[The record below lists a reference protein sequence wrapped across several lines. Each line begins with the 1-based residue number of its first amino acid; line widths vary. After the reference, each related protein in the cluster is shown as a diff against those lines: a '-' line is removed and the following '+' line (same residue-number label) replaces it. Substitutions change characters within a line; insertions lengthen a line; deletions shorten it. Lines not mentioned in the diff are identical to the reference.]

1 VAKIVVDNIAPSLTV
16 NDRRVEVVTENP
28 CLSDIPSIASRIVN
42 ELDGSLQFI
51 FAVDENGKDAGEGGA
66 NVKAKNRFALHHV
79 FCIPSINRIMRV
91 VSRVPAG
98 TPEFPSLASDYPV
111 ANWHERKISDLLGLK
126 PVGHP
131 DTRRLIMHE
140 DWPDDTYLLR
150 NDFDRNGSIPR
161 VEGKYEFVKV
171 EGEGVFEIAVGP
183 VHAGII
189 EPGHFR
195 FSSVGERII
204 YLELRMF
211 YKHRAVELLMKGKTL
226 LHGTLLSERISGDES
241 VANST
246 AFCHAVENVYELAIP
261 LRAQCIRAI
270 LLELE
275 RIHCH
280 LADIA
285 GAATDVAFPVGASN
299 ALILREKVLSLCES
313 ITGSRFMRGMVIP
326 GGLRRDIDASS
337 FAELL
342 ETMEEIGCSLSEL
355 ESSLFSRSS
364 VVDRFAGTGKLETK
378 HATDLGTVGPV
389 ARSSDIRIDSRVDF
403 PYGYYA
409 LKQLDVITK
418 NDGDVSARVR
428 LKFDEI
434 RQSLAIIHSAVEDLN
449 AMLLENRCICA
460 DLDTVGRNT
469 GMCDADSSVNMH
481 GSANAG
487 AGYYMDAVKSPDSGT
502 CVKNGA
508 AVAAGVS
515 AGSALGWVEAPRG
528 QTLCWVELDG
538 NRVISD
544 CRWRTPS
551 FNNWPA
557 LPYAL
562 SGDIVPDFPLVNK
575 SFNLSYAGTDL

>member
-1 VAKIVVDNIAPSLTV
+1 MAKVVENNIAPSVPV
-16 NDRRVEVVTENP
+16 NDYLTKPVEVVTENP

-51 FAVDENGKDAGEGGA
+51 FAVDEGVKELDEGGA
-66 NVKAKNRFALHHV
+66 KGRYALHHV

-91 VSRVPAG
+91 VSHIPADSL
-98 TPEFPSLASDYPV
+98 EFPSVALDFPV

-131 DTRRLIMHE
+131 DTRRLVMHE
-140 DWPDDTYLLR
+140 DWPDNNYLLR
-150 NDFDRNGSIPR
+150 NDFDRNQPIPR
-161 VEGKYEFVKV
+161 VDGKYEFVKV
-171 EGEGVFEIAVGP
+171 EGEGVFEIPVGP

-211 YKHRAVELLMKGKTL
+211 YKHRGVELLMKDKTL
-226 LHGTLLSERISGDES
+226 LEGVLLSERISGDES
-241 VANST
+241 VASSA
-246 AFCHAVENVYELAIP
+246 AFCHAVESIYSSVIP
-261 LRAQCIRAI
+261 IRAQCIRAI

-275 RIHCH
+275 RMHCH

-313 ITGSRFMRGMVIP
+313 LTGSRFMRGMLIP
-326 GGLRRDIDASS
+326 GGLRRDIDDSS
-337 FAELL
+337 FSKLL
-342 ETMEEIGCSLSEL
+342 DTLEEIECSLSEL

-364 VVDRFAGTGKLETK
+364 VVDRFASTGKLETK
-378 HATDLGTVGPV
+378 HAKDLGAVGPV
-389 ARSSDIRIDSRVDF
+389 ARASGIEIDSRVDF

-409 LKQLDVITK
+409 LRQPEIITK

-434 RQSLAIIHSAVEDLN
+434 RQSISIIRSAVEDVKD
-449 AMLLENRCICA
+449 MDTEDDCVCT
-460 DLDTVGRNT
+460 DLSAVDGD
-469 GMCDADSSVNMH
+469 GM
-481 GSANAG
+481 SA
-487 AGYYMDAVKSPDSGT
+487 
-502 CVKNGA
+502 
-508 AVAAGVS
+508 VS
-515 AGSALGWVEAPRG
+515 KVCAGSALGWTEAPRG
-528 QTLCWVELDG
+528 QTLCWVELDNDG
-538 NRVISD
+538 KISN

-562 SGDIVPDFPLVNK
+562 AGDIVPDFPLVNK